1 MQKKLNSIDFFSGVQ
16 QLGTQDQVIAIVQKA
31 CNSKRRDVCVCVCV
45 CVCVTPLA
53 LLLRVLLRVLSVSSG
68 LALVSNSG
76 SEAKRIRSKEM

>member
-1 MQKKLNSIDFFSGVQ
+1 M
-16 QLGTQDQVIAIVQKA
+16 
-31 CNSKRRDVCVCVCV
+31 CVCVCV